1 VASNRPLEREVAA
14 GRFRADLFYRFNVVA
29 FELPPLRE
37 RAGLIP
43 AMARA
48 MLGEFAARNGRA
60 IASIAPEAM
69 QAMLA
74 HSWPGNVRELR
85 NAIERAVA
93 LCQGTVIELDDL
105 PEPLRRMRPAVAA
118 APAEPVHHLQ
128 PAPAARPGMADALA
142 ARIASVSPF
151 LVPMVNPPDR
161 GVSPGL
167 VRATLAES
175 RERTELSQITE
186 ALERNGHNRLRAA
199 AELGISR
206 MTLYKKLHKYGLMGA

>member
-1 VASNRPLEREVAA
+1 MR
-14 GRFRADLFYRFNVVA
+14 
-29 FELPPLRE
+29 
-37 RAGLIP
+37 
-43 AMARA
+43 
-48 MLGEFAARNGRA
+48 
-60 IASIAPEAM
+60 
-69 QAMLA
+69 AMLA

-93 LCQGTVIELDDL
+93 LCQGTVIELEDL
-105 PEPLRRMRPAVAA
+105 PEPLRRLRPALAA

-128 PAPAARPGMADALA
+128 AASAARPGMAEALA

-151 LVPMVNPPDR
+151 LVPMVNPPDH
-161 GVSPGL
+161 GVSPQL
-167 VRATLAES
+167 VRSTLAES
-175 RERTELSQITE
+175 RERTELSRITE